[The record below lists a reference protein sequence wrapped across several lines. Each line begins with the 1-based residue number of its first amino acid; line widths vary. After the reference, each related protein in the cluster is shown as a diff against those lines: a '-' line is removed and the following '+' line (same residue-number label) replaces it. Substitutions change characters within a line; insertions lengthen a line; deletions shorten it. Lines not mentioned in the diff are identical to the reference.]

1 MTSNTLLR
9 VARRTLVAGAA
20 ALLVGTLVVPSTV
33 TPTVAADGPASVAD
47 LAQGLLGAV
56 VNISTSQTV
65 KGTEGPG
72 AVPMPQL
79 PEGSP
84 FQDFFDDFFKN
95 RGGDKGGGGQKVQSL
110 GSGFVIDAE
119 QGIVVTNN
127 HVIADADDIEV
138 NFSDGV
144 TLKATLVGTDTKTDV
159 AVLKVDPKGHKLAAV
174 KFGDSTKMRV
184 GDWVM
189 AIGNPF
195 GLGGTVTVGIVS
207 ARNRDI
213 NSGPYDDFIQ
223 TDAAINR
230 GNSGGPLFNSLG

>member
-1 MTSNTLLR
+1 M
-9 VARRTLVAGAA
+9 
-20 ALLVGTLVVPSTV
+20 
-33 TPTVAADGPASVAD
+33 
-47 LAQGLLGAV
+47 
-56 VNISTSQTV
+56 
-65 KGTEGPG
+65 
-72 AVPMPQL
+72 
-79 PEGSP
+79 
-84 FQDFFDDFFKN
+84 
-95 RGGDKGGGGQKVQSL
+95 
-110 GSGFVIDAE
+110 
-119 QGIVVTNN
+119 
-127 HVIADADDIEV
+127 

-159 AVLKVDPKGHKLAAV
+159 AVLKVDPKGHKLTAV
-174 KFGDSTKMRV
+174 KFGDSSKMRV

-230 GNSGGPLFNSLG
+230 GNSGGPLFNMRRRGDRHQHGDHLAVRRLDRHRLLHSRRSWRRASSTSFASSARRGAAGSACASSR

>member
-1 MTSNTLLR
+1 MTPNTLLR

-20 ALLVGTLVVPSTV
+20 ALLVGTFLVPSTV

-65 KGTEGPG
+65 KGSEGPG

-95 RGGDKGGGGQKVQSL
+95 RGGDKGGGAQKVQSL

-127 HVIADADDIEV
+127 HVIA
-138 NFSDGV
+138 
-144 TLKATLVGTDTKTDV
+144 
-159 AVLKVDPKGHKLAAV
+159 
-174 KFGDSTKMRV
+174 
-184 GDWVM
+184 
-189 AIGNPF
+189 
-195 GLGGTVTVGIVS
+195 
-207 ARNRDI
+207 
-213 NSGPYDDFIQ
+213 
-223 TDAAINR
+223 
-230 GNSGGPLFNSLG
+230 

>member
-1 MTSNTLLR
+1 MTSKTILR
-9 VARRTLVAGAA
+9 AARRTFITGAA
-20 ALLVGTLVVPSTV
+20 ALLVSAVAVPSFTA
-33 TPTVAADGPASVAD
+33 PTFAADGPASVAD

-95 RGGDKGGGGQKVQSL
+95 RGGDKDNGSQKVQSL

-144 TLKATLVGTDTKTDV
+144 TLKATLVGT
-159 AVLKVDPKGHKLAAV
+159 
-174 KFGDSTKMRV
+174 
-184 GDWVM
+184 
-189 AIGNPF
+189 
-195 GLGGTVTVGIVS
+195 
-207 ARNRDI
+207 
-213 NSGPYDDFIQ
+213 
-223 TDAAINR
+223 
-230 GNSGGPLFNSLG
+230 

>member
-1 MTSNTLLR
+1 M
-9 VARRTLVAGAA
+9 VGALA
-20 ALLVGTLVVPSTV
+20 VPAFV

-47 LAQGLLGAV
+47 LAEGLLGAV

-95 RGGDKGGGGQKVQSL
+95 RGGDKDGGSQKVQSL
-110 GSGFVIDAE
+110 GSGFVVDAE

-159 AVLKVDPKGHKLAAV
+159 AVLKVDPKGHKL
-174 KFGDSTKMRV
+174 TR
-184 GDWVM
+184 
-189 AIGNPF
+189 
-195 GLGGTVTVGIVS
+195 
-207 ARNRDI
+207 
-213 NSGPYDDFIQ
+213 
-223 TDAAINR
+223 
-230 GNSGGPLFNSLG
+230 

>member
-1 MTSNTLLR
+1 MTSNTILCA
-9 VARRTLVAGAA
+9 ARRTFIAGAA
-20 ALLVGTLVVPSTV
+20 ALLVSAVAVPSFV
-33 TPTVAADGPASVAD
+33 TPTFAADGPASVAD

-95 RGGDKGGGGQKVQSL
+95 RGGDKDNGSQKVQSL

-159 AVLKVDPKGHKLAAV
+159 AVLKVDPKGHKLTA
-174 KFGDSTKMRV
+174 
-184 GDWVM
+184 
-189 AIGNPF
+189 
-195 GLGGTVTVGIVS
+195 
-207 ARNRDI
+207 
-213 NSGPYDDFIQ
+213 
-223 TDAAINR
+223 
-230 GNSGGPLFNSLG
+230 